1 MAGVRGSDIKPEG
14 FVIALIGFIATR
26 YTVLESV
33 EPSATLGQFVLGQG
47 VFLTLGMGLT
57 VFGMGLAVS
66 SYDGRFVRTVAIW
79 SVLGTVSM
87 VAVLGFTFVGIGDGL
102 MLSELTR
109 SALVANVLIAGAI
122 GGVLT
127 GIRAA
132 TTNKHRQELA
142 AQADRLTVLNR
153 ILRHEVLNKVNV
165 IRGYADLG
173 TTDTAANASSLQV
186 IQRNADRIDTS
197 ISELRA
203 IVGPVDE
210 RPVSTN
216 VKTAVTNAAQ
226 EVRSHYPNS
235 RVSLDVADETVRVL
249 ADAHL
254 DMALTHLIENAIV
267 HAETES
273 PQVDIGVTVTTDAVT
288 IDIADEGPGV
298 PDRIA
303 AVVEDRDLPEYD
315 DPTMGFGLTLVRL
328 LVADKYGGDVEI
340 DSSDSGSV
348 VRVTLTRPGENGVI
362 DTTTQYG
369 VPPWVLGVTAI
380 AGIVAGVVMGVVF
393 QLITGSLA
401 VIGVLY
407 GVMNGGVGWVMH
419 LFHSVVFGVLFAVA
433 VVRRN
438 PRGVIRSP
446 LKMAALGTG
455 YGVFL
460 SFFAAGVIMPL
471 WLQAVGIPAPLPS
484 LSLPG
489 VFAHIV
495 WGAVFGGVFGLGIS
509 ARR

>member
-1 MAGVRGSDIKPEG
+1 MEGVRGSDIKPSG
-14 FVIALIGFIATR
+14 FVVALIGFVATR

-33 EPSATLGQFVLGQG
+33 DPSATLGQFVLGQG

-57 VFGMGLAVS
+57 VFGIGLAVS
-66 SYDGRFVRTVAIW
+66 SYDDNFVNTIAIW
-79 SVLGTVSM
+79 SILGTLSM
-87 VAVLGFTFVGIGDGL
+87 VAVLAVTFAGTGDSL
-102 MLSELTR
+102 MLGQLTR
-109 SALVANVLIAGAI
+109 SALVANVLIGGAI

-132 TTNKHRQELA
+132 ATNEHRQELT

-173 TTDTAANASSLQV
+173 TTDTAADASSLQV
-186 IQRNADRIDTS
+186 IQRNADRIDAS

-216 VKTAVTNAAQ
+216 VHEAITNAV
-226 EVRSHYPNS
+226 EGVRTDYPEAN
-235 RVSLDVADETVRVL
+235 VSLDVDDHTARVL

-254 DMALTHLIENAIV
+254 DMALCHLVENAIV
-267 HAETES
+267 HAGTQA
-273 PQVDIGVTVTTDAVT
+273 PQVDIGVTTNAGNVT

-298 PDRIA
+298 SDRIA
-303 AVVEDRDLPEYD
+303 AVVEDRNVPEYD

-328 LVADKYGGDVEI
+328 LVVDTYGGSVEI
-340 DSSDSGSV
+340 DSSDTGSV
-348 VRVTLTRPGENGVI
+348 VRVTLARPGENGVI
-362 DTTTQYG
+362 DTTNQYG
-369 VPPWVLGVTAI
+369 VPPWVLGATTVA
-380 AGIVAGVVMGVVF
+380 AIVAGVVMGVVF
-393 QLITGSLA
+393 HLLTGSLA
-401 VIGVLY
+401 VIGGLY

-433 VVRRN
+433 VVRQN
-438 PRGVIRSP
+438 PRGAIRSP
-446 LKMAALGTG
+446 LKMTGLGIG

-460 SFFAAGVIMPL
+460 SFVAAGVIMPL
-471 WLQAVGIPAPLPS
+471 WLQAVGIPATVPT

-489 VFAHIV
+489 LFAHIV
-495 WGAVFGGVFGLGIS
+495 WGGVFGGVFGL
-509 ARR
+509 ALAWRQ